1 MSDPTIS
8 FRNANIEDIPT
19 IVQFLADD
27 PLGSEREKFEDP
39 IPESY
44 IEAFNAISNDPNNEL
59 FVGTIGTEIV
69 GTLQLTFIPG
79 LSYQG
84 GWRALIES
92 VRVKRKYRDQ
102 GIGKRFFQW
111 AIDYAKERGCY
122 LVQLT
127 SNKKRLRAI
136 KFYESVG
143 FQATHE
149 GMKLYLIN

>member
-1 MSDPTIS
+1 MSDLTIS

-92 VRVKRKYRDQ
+92 VRVKRKYRNQ
-102 GIGKRFFQW
+102 GLGKRLFLW
-111 AIDYAKERGCY
+111 AIDYAKERGCH

-127 SNKKRLRAI
+127 SDKRRPGAI
-136 KFYESVG
+136 KFYESLG

>member
-1 MSDPTIS
+1 MSDLTIS
-8 FRNANIEDIPT
+8 FRNANIEDIST
-19 IVQFLADD
+19 IIQLLADD

-59 FVGTIGTEIV
+59 FVATIGTEIV
-69 GTLQLTFIPG
+69 GALQLTFIPG

-84 GWRALIES
+84 GWRALIEG
-92 VRVKRKYRDQ
+92 VRVKRKYRNQ
-102 GIGKRFFQW
+102 GLGKRLFLW
-111 AIDYAKERGCY
+111 AIDYAKERGCH

-127 SNKKRLRAI
+127 SDKRRPGAI
-136 KFYESVG
+136 KFYESLG

-149 GMKLYLIN
+149 GMKLYISD